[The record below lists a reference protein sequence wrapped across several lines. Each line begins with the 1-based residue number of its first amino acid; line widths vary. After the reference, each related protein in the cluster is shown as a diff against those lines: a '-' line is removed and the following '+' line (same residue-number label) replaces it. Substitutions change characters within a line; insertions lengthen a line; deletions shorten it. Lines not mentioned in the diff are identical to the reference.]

1 MTTTTD
7 TPAPTDASDLVGPAC
22 PYHELV
28 NAAGGKAM
36 DPAVFASMM
45 QAHASLGVTTPEVH
59 ASLGVTT
66 PQAETGGASAA
77 ADVPAD
83 DATAPREPGE
93 PVDEP
98 RPTPPLDLTLYYD
111 PLSYAVYDHPYDT
124 YKRLRDSAPVYY
136 NADREIYV
144 VSRYDDVRAGLAN
157 DTQLVN
163 GLGNDIDG
171 SHNSYGEGLLVA
183 QDPPRHTA
191 LRAAVRRT
199 FAAREIIAKED
210 GVREFARSL
219 LKDLHESGS
228 GDFTSGY
235 ALPMSLGMGISL
247 IGSPREDNTA
257 LVEHMWRA
265 MERTVGKFGVPADAE
280 AANGETEELIAQRF
294 AARRAEIENGADSSS
309 SDAYTQILLA
319 SQKGKVYD
327 SEQDGL
333 AHLVLSAASDAPAAL
348 MSNIVYVLDKFPKL
362 QGYLRE
368 NPDRIPAFIEE
379 TLRYE
384 TPGQN
389 LSRQTTEEITI
400 AGVTIPA
407 DSRVVF
413 LQGSANRDE
422 RVYPDPDVF
431 DIGREFTPKNRIMS
445 FGEGIHACMGAPFA
459 RLAAKVTVE
468 ELLKGPDIRI
478 VGQPERWVK
487 QMVRGFSKL
496 PVEFAE
502 PGSGVVHQHFTL
514 ANVHNPH
521 AS

>member
-1 MTTTTD
+1 MTLTTGTAKPSED
-7 TPAPTDASDLVGPAC
+7 NLVGPGC
-22 PYHELV
+22 PYHEVV
-28 NAAGGKAM
+28 NALGGKAM
-36 DPAVFASMM
+36 DPSVFAEMM
-45 QAHASLGVTTPEVH
+45 AAHAGKATAPDDAAA
-59 ASLGVTT
+59 ASTLVAPAGEAT
-66 PQAETGGASAA
+66 A
-77 ADVPAD
+77 ADVAAAAGTGDAPAD
-83 DATAPREPGE
+83 EPTRDVPAPPS
-93 PVDEP
+93 
-98 RPTPPLDLTLYYD
+98 DLTLYYD

-124 YKRLRDSAPVYY
+124 YKRLRDAGPVYY

-157 DTQLVN
+157 SDQLVN

-171 SHNSYGEGLLVA
+171 SHDSYGEGLLVA
-183 QDPPRHTA
+183 QDPPRHTN

-199 FAAREIIAKED
+199 FSAREILAKED

-219 LKDLHESGS
+219 LADLHAAGS
-228 GDFTSGY
+228 GDFASGF
-235 ALPMSLGMGISL
+235 ALPMSIGMGISL
-247 IGSPREDNTA
+247 LGSPAGDNA
-257 LVEHMWRA
+257 VIVEHLWRA
-265 MERTVGKFGVPADAE
+265 MERTVGKYGVPEDAA
-280 AANGETEELIAQRF
+280 AANGETEELLAARF
-294 AARRAEIENGADSSS
+294 AERRAEIANGADTSG
-309 SDAYTQILLA
+309 SDAYTQVLLA
-319 SQKGKVYD
+319 SEKGKVFP

-348 MSNIVYVLDKFPKL
+348 LTNLVYVLDKFPKL

-389 LSRQTTEEITI
+389 LSRQTNSDVLIG
-400 AGVTIPA
+400 GVTIPQ

-422 RVYPDPDVF
+422 RVYPNPDVF
-431 DIGREFTPKNRIMS
+431 DIDREFTPKNRIMS

-459 RLAAKVTVE
+459 RLAARITVE
-468 ELLKGPDIRI
+468 ELLAGPDIRI
-478 VGQPERWVK
+478 VGMPERWVK

-502 PGSGVVHQHFTL
+502 PGSGVVHQHFTIENL
-514 ANVHNPH
+514 HNSH
-521 AS
+521 A

>member
-1 MTTTTD
+1 MTLTAD
-7 TPAPTDASDLVGPAC
+7 DDNRVGTAC
-22 PYHELV
+22 PYHAVV
-28 NAAGGKAM
+28 NAVGGAA
-36 DPAVFASMM
+36 PASAVAPDT
-45 QAHASLGVTTPEVH
+45 LTID
-59 ASLGVTT
+59 
-66 PQAETGGASAA
+66 ETGTGPA
-77 ADVPAD
+77 ADDTTDDDTVDPDEAPPAD
-83 DATAPREPGE
+83 
-93 PVDEP
+93 
-98 RPTPPLDLTLYYD
+98 LTIYYD

-124 YKRLRDSAPVYY
+124 YKRLRDAAPVYY
-136 NADREIYV
+136 NRDREIYV

-157 DTQLVN
+157 DEQLLN

-199 FAAREIIAKED
+199 FSLREILAKED
-210 GVREFARSL
+210 GVREFARTL
-219 LKDLHESGS
+219 LADLHEAGS
-228 GDFTSGY
+228 GDFTSGF

-247 IGSPREDNTA
+247 IGSPREDNAA

-265 MERTVGKFGVPADAE
+265 MERTVGKYGVPADSE
-280 AANGETEELIAQRF
+280 AANGETEELIAERF
-294 AARRAEIENGADSSS
+294 AARRAEIESGADSSS

-348 MSNIVYVLDKFPKL
+348 LSNIVYVLDKFPKL

-368 NPDRIPAFIEE
+368 HPDKIPAFIEE

-389 LSRQTTEEITI
+389 LSRQTNAEIVI
-400 AGVTIPA
+400 GGVTIPA

-422 RVYPDPDVF
+422 RVYPNPDVF

-502 PGSGVVHQHFTL
+502 PGRGVVHQHFTL
-514 ANVHNPH
+514 AKMHNPH
-521 AS
+521 SA